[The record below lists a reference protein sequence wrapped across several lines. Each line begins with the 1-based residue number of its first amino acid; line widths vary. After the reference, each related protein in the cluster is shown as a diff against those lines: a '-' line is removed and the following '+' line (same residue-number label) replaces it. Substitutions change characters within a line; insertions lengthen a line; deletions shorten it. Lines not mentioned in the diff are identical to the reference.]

1 MSWNNYPE
9 RDQGSSASIQWR
21 GLSPGWHGMPM
32 GSGCR
37 RAWGSDATPGT
48 EGAAGSFPLRSG
60 SLLEREVNTS
70 LLEILYLTGNLSTPP
85 PPPPPNPA
93 LREAWRWFQNYPIDL
108 QDTSGWFLYRFI
120 LWWTLWFVSEFSWL
134 IFLDAFISFQVSN
147 LVVKEKCQLCPTLT
161 FKLKIYRV
169 DILNL

>member
-70 LLEILYLTGNLSTPP
+70 LLEILYLTGNSSMPP
-85 PPPPPNPA
+85 PPRHPQPCPERGMKMVPE
-93 LREAWRWFQNYPIDL
+93 LP
-108 QDTSGWFLYRFI
+108 YRFARYFW
-120 LWWTLWFVSEFSWL
+120 LVFVQIHSLVNSMVRFRVFL
-134 IFLDAFISFQVSN
+134 INFLGCLYKFPS
-147 LVVKEKCQLCPTLT
+147 
-161 FKLKIYRV
+161 
-169 DILNL
+169 